1 MEYKRISALNPL
13 EPFGYI
19 SFLEIIWIEKRNLM
33 VIVEEGNL

>member
-1 MEYKRISALNPL
+1 MEYKRISALNLL

-19 SFLEIIWIEKRNLM
+19 SFLEIIWIENRNFM